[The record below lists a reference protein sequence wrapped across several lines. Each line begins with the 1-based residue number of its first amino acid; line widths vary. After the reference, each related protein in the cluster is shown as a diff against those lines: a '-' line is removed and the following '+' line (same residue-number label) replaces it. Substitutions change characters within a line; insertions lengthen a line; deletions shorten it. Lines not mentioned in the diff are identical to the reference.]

1 MSADVPGIGDERT
14 EGERRS
20 GRMKTV
26 LVIMLLKVSVG
37 NGCEIH
43 VQRTT
48 GQLLVTACSHN
59 CPDSSS
65 HLAGPYHLL
74 SCGELPVRTQSSH
87 PDTHHY
93 PVFVY
98 SRSGK
103 IIFLLDVTLD
113 PDTVLA
119 TPDRPYGGS
128 QV

>member
-1 MSADVPGIGDERT
+1 
-14 EGERRS
+14 
-20 GRMKTV
+20 MKTV

-87 PDTHHY
+87 PDTVRLPSLCLLSLRENDIFAGCNSGPRY
-93 PVFVY
+93 GPGY
-98 SRSGK
+98 S
-103 IIFLLDVTLD
+103 
-113 PDTVLA
+113 
-119 TPDRPYGGS
+119 
-128 QV
+128 